1 MSLRRTNLIV
11 AGGLAIA
18 CVWAAP
24 RLSEHAKPAPAI
36 FETGAALTIP
46 AHVARIFTRSCADC
60 HSNQTRWPWY
70 SKVPPASWIVSKD
83 VNRGRKAMNLSEW
96 SVQKNPA
103 LAATMLVAACVDMQ
117 SGRMPLQGYRLLH
130 PDSRLTGEETKAVC
144 HWTAV
149 ESRRI
154 LEAERLRKKNLKQ
167 VSKVEYAQTNQ
178 GGKKE

>member
-1 MSLRRTNLIV
+1 MRLRRTNLIV

-24 RLSEHAKPAPAI
+24 RLSEHAKPAPI
-36 FETGAALTIP
+36 FETGAAP

-70 SKVPPASWIVSKD
+70 SKVPPASWIVSQD

-96 SVQKNPA
+96 SIQKNPT
-103 LAATMLVAACVDMQ
+103 LAATTLMAACVDMR
-117 SGRMPLQGYRLLH
+117 SGRMPLPGYRLLH
-130 PDSRLTGEETKAVC
+130 PDSRLTSAEIHAVC
-144 HWTAV
+144 EWTST

-167 VSKVEYAQTNQ
+167 VSKVE
-178 GGKKE
+178 

>member
-1 MSLRRTNLIV
+1 MRLRRTNLIV

-24 RLSEHAKPAPAI
+24 RLSEHAKQAPAI

-46 AHVARIFTRSCADC
+46 ANVARIFTRSCADC

-96 SVQKNPA
+96 SVRKNPS
-103 LAATMLVAACVDMQ
+103 LAATMLLAACADMQ
-117 SGRMPLQGYRLLH
+117 SGRMPLQGYLLLH
-130 PDSRLTGEETKAVC
+130 PDRRPTSAEINTVC
-144 HWTAV
+144 QWTTA

-154 LEAERLRKKNLKQ
+154 LEAERLRKKNLKP
-167 VSKVEYAQTNQ
+167 VSKVEYELIK
-178 GGKKE
+178 GGNTE